1 MFKENPDH
9 LQQPLFSTITSL
21 PKKQQERLK
30 TSWAEL
36 FYQELFS
43 RIEERDFEILYSDKP
58 SRPNVPVNV
67 LVGLEILKDGF
78 GWTDEEMYDQ
88 FTYNVKV
95 RYGLGYRNLEEG
107 HFELRTVYNFRNR
120 LSNHMQQTGEN
131 LFEVCFEQITDK
143 QLEAFKLKSGIQ
155 RVDSKQIASNIR
167 QTTRLQLL
175 IEVMQRTYRML
186 QAADKRDYH
195 DAFKPY
201 IEKKA
206 GQYIY
211 RLKGEK
217 HQPHIIKIGRLMQ
230 QLIAELA
237 VGYKDDPAF
246 AVLQRVFNEHFVIEG
261 TETRAKEGSELSAK
275 SLQSPDDLEATFRKK
290 RNEEHV
296 GYVTNVTETADPEN
310 ELQLILKVQTEP
322 NTTDDAS
329 MLADALPDLVRR
341 TELDKMYGDGGYNSA
356 EVDNVCR
363 EQKVELMQTAIRGG
377 NPSDAYFNLAD
388 FQFEMDDNG
397 KPRQITCP
405 DGQVVEVEAGRKE
418 GRYKALFEQPIC
430 AACELSSKCKLE
442 TLKRQPK
449 RVLYFTLAQVDLAR
463 RRQRMLL
470 EKQSGRNLRSAVE
483 ASVREISCRLEHGK
497 LRVRGKFRVG
507 MTMLASAAMT
517 NARRIW
523 RYQQA
528 QAKDARKQLAMQA
541 RELAAQHEG
550 NAPPSTRIGGEQ
562 ELTAYAKAQFLRFE
576 RRILAMLR
584 KKSLNKAYQGQET
597 NFYSFLGL
605 SH

>member
-1 MFKENPDH
+1 MFKENLHH
-9 LQQPLFSTITSL
+9 LQQALFSTITSL
-21 PKKQQERLK
+21 PSKQQERLK
-30 TSWAEL
+30 TSWADV
-36 FYQELFS
+36 FYQELFC

-67 LVGLEILKDGF
+67 LAGLEILKDGF
-78 GWTDEEMYDQ
+78 GWTDEEMYDH

-95 RYGLGYRNLEEG
+95 RYALGYHDLEEG
-107 HFELRTVYNFRNR
+107 HFEIRTVYNFRNR

-131 LFEVCFEQITDK
+131 LFEVCFEQITDQ
-143 QLEAFKLKSGIQ
+143 QLAAFKLKSGIQ

-175 IEVMQRTYRML
+175 IEVVQRTYRML
-186 QAADKRDYH
+186 KATDKTSYH
-195 DAFKPY
+195 DVFKPY

-217 HQPHIIKIGRLMQ
+217 HQPHIEKIGKLMQ
-230 QLIAELA
+230 RLVTELTA
-237 VGYKDDPAF
+237 GYEEDPAF
-246 AVLQRVFNEHFVIEG
+246 AVLKRVFNEHFVIE
-261 TETRAKEGSELSAK
+261 EKEMRVKEGKELSAT

-290 RNEEHV
+290 RNKEHV
-296 GYVTNVTETADPEN
+296 GYVTSITETADPEN
-310 ELQLILKVQTEP
+310 EMQLILKVQTEP
-322 NTTDDAS
+322 NTTDDAR
-329 MLADALPDLVRR
+329 MLADALPDLDER
-341 TELDKMYGDGGYNSA
+341 TELETMYGDGGYNSA

-363 EQKVELMQTAIRGG
+363 EQKVDLVQTAIRGG
-377 NPSDAYFNLAD
+377 KPSDDKLSLAD

-397 KPRQITCP
+397 QPKQITCP
-405 DGQVVEVEAGRKE
+405 DGQTVEVEVGRKE
-418 GRYKALFEQPIC
+418 GRYKAVFEQSAC
-430 AACELSSKCKLE
+430 AACNLFAKCKMK

-449 RVLYFTLAQVDLAR
+449 RALYFTLAQVDLAR

-483 ASVREISCRLEHGK
+483 ASVREISCRLGHGK

-507 MTMLASAAMT
+507 ITMLASAAMT

-528 QAKDARKQLAMQA
+528 QARDTRKQLAMQA
-541 RELAAQHEG
+541 HELAVQNEG
-550 NAPPSTRIGGEQ
+550 NVPTSIGIGSKQ
-562 ELTAYAKAQFLRFE
+562 GLTAYAKAQFF
-576 RRILAMLR
+576 A
-584 KKSLNKAYQGQET
+584 
-597 NFYSFLGL
+597 F
-605 SH
+605 

>member
-9 LQQPLFSTITSL
+9 LQQSLFSTITSL
-21 PKKQQERLK
+21 PNKQQERLK
-30 TSWAEL
+30 TSWADV

-78 GWTDEEMYDQ
+78 GWTDEEMYDH

-95 RYGLGYRNLEEG
+95 RYALGYRNLEEG

-131 LFEVCFEQITDK
+131 LFEICFEQITDK
-143 QLEAFKLKSGIQ
+143 QLAAFKLKSGIQ

-175 IEVMQRTYRML
+175 IEVVQRTWQML
-186 QAADKRDYH
+186 NASDKTSYH
-195 DAFKPY
+195 DVFKPY

-217 HQPHIIKIGRLMQ
+217 HQPYIEKIGQLMQ
-230 QLIAELA
+230 QLVNELA
-237 VGYKDDPAF
+237 GSYENDPAF
-246 AVLQRVFNEHFVIEG
+246 AVLKRVFNEHFVIE
-261 TETRAKEGSELSAK
+261 EEEARSKEGSELSAN
-275 SLQSPDDLEATFRKK
+275 SLQSPDDLEATFRQK
-290 RNEEHV
+290 RNEEHI

-310 ELQLILKVQTEP
+310 ELQLILKVQTES

-329 MLADALPDLVRR
+329 MLADALPDLVER
-341 TELDKMYGDGGYNSA
+341 TELDTMYGDGGYNST

-363 EQKVELMQTAIRGG
+363 EQKVDLVQTAIRGG
-377 NPSDAYFNLAD
+377 NPSDAYLNLAN
-388 FQFEMDDNG
+388 FQFELDENR
-397 KPRQITCP
+397 KPKQISCP
-405 DGQVVEVEAGRKE
+405 GGQTVEVEAGRKE
-418 GRYKALFEQPIC
+418 GRYKAIFEQPVC
-430 AACELSSKCKLE
+430 AACDLFAKCKMK

-483 ASVREISCRLEHGK
+483 ATVREISCRLEHGK

-528 QAKDARKQLAMQA
+528 QARDSRKQLAMQA
-541 RELAAQHEG
+541 RELAGQNEN
-550 NAPPSTRIGGEQ
+550 NAPTSTRIGGKQ
-562 ELTAYAKAQFLRFE
+562 GLTANAKARFLHFKRQIFAVL
-576 RRILAMLR
+576 RR
-584 KKSLNKAYQGQET
+584 KSLKKAYQGRET
-597 NFYSFLGL
+597 HFRNFLGL